1 MIMSVKLRLHLQVI
15 SHNSEQENTAKS
27 PPTSAI
33 KYIDCATKLQFV
45 FPLLK
50 LPKTEEIPKQL
61 SFFPHTTTPYH
72 D

>member
-1 MIMSVKLRLHLQVI
+1 MSVKFRLHLQVI
-15 SHNSEQENTAKS
+15 SDNSEQENTAKS

-50 LPKTEEIPKQL
+50 LPKTEEILK
-61 SFFPHTTTPYH
+61 
-72 D
+72 